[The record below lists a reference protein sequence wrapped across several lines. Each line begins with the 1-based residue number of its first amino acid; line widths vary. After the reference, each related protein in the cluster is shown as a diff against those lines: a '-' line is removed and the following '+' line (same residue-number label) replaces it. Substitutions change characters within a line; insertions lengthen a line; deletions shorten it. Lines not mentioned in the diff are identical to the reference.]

1 MSTQVPLTS
10 PLTQVPL
17 NPSVGQDKSPDII
30 KDTKGLGHKYTNT
43 QIQKYSNTQIQK
55 YRNTRIYKYKYKSQ
69 DIIKDANTFK
79 SYN

>member
-43 QIQKYSNTQIQK
+43 KILKYT
-55 YRNTRIYKYKYKSQ
+55 NTRTHKYKYKSQ